1 VIEWRGKGGK
11 MDKLNIPAEFQ
22 DIIKTCL
29 DNGFFDLENLEAAV
43 QSGQSWPQIVDL
55 LCYEGD
61 VLPE

>member
-1 VIEWRGKGGK
+1 

-43 QSGQSWPQIVDL
+43 QSGQTWPQIVDF

>member
-1 VIEWRGKGGK
+1 
-11 MDKLNIPAEFQ
+11 MDNLSIPAEFQ

-43 QSGQSWPQIVDL
+43 LSGQTWPQIVDL